1 MTARSAEPRKRR
13 MTMSG
18 KKSMLLAIAAFTIG
32 SVAVANADPKVPTT
46 VEDHLALAK
55 QYRGKAEVAKKEAA
69 EHREMAEKAKRAS
82 LNAHKDQGQGDPSVQ
97 KMEKHCAAIAARATA
112 LAAAEEK
119 AADYH
124 ELRAKELQGK

>member
-1 MTARSAEPRKRR
+1 
-13 MTMSG
+13 MSG
-18 KKSMLLAIAAFTIG
+18 KKSILLAIAAFMIG

-55 QYRGKAEVAKKEAA
+55 QYRDKAEAAKKEAA

-82 LNAHKDQGQGDPSVQ
+82 LNAHKEQGQGDPSVQ
-97 KMEKHCAAIAARATA
+97 KMEKHCAAIAARASA

>member
-1 MTARSAEPRKRR
+1 
-13 MTMSG
+13 MSG
-18 KKSMLLAIAAFTIG
+18 KKHIILVIAAFMMG
-32 SVAVANADPKVPTT
+32 SVAVAGADPKVPTT
-46 VEDHLALAK
+46 VVDHMALAK
-55 QYRGKAEVAKKEAA
+55 QYREKADAAKKEAA
-69 EHREMAEKAKRAS
+69 EHREMAQKAHNAS
-82 LNAHKDQGQGDPSVQ
+82 PNAHKDQGQGDPSVK